1 VTIIQHTPNT
11 TPGPQ
16 ITCAALNGVC
26 CIIVTFLVTILP
38 ETGKRELPQTLEELI
53 DWNKEGFNWKLSS
66 IKKKKPIEKSKT

>member
-1 VTIIQHTPNT
+1 VF
-11 TPGPQ
+11 
-16 ITCAALNGVC
+16 GVC